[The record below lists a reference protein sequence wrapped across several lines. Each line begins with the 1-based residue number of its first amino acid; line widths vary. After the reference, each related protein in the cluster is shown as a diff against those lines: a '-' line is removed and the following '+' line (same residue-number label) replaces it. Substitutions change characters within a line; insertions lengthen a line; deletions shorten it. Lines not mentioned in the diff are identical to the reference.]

1 MRVLVTGSNGQLG
14 VEIVR
19 LFSSKGHEVIGLNRI
34 QLDIT
39 DGKTC
44 IDVIAK
50 LQPDTIIHCGAYT
63 AVDNAETDQDSAY
76 LVNAFGTRN
85 IAVAAECV
93 KAKMCYISTDYVFD
107 GTSSKPYHEYDNTNP
122 LTVYGKS
129 KRAGEQLVQ
138 SLSSQWFIVRTSWVF
153 GGSGNNFVETMLKLG
168 EERDYLKVVNDQWGS
183 PTYTCDLALFLE
195 ELTRTEKYGIYHA
208 SNTGICTWYEFASA
222 IFEQA
227 NFSVTIEPCTT
238 EQFPRPA
245 PRPRY
250 SALEPMALRV
260 NGFSPFRHWRDALQ
274 DYINKL
280 GMNKHG
286 GA

>member
-1 MRVLVTGSNGQLG
+1 MRVLVTGANGQLG
-14 VEIVR
+14 VDVVR
-19 LFSSKGHEVIGLNRI
+19 LFSGKGHEVIGLNRI

-39 DGKTC
+39 DGKAC
-44 IDVIAK
+44 IDKITK
-50 LQPDTIIHCGAYT
+50 LHPDAIIHCAAYT
-63 AVDNAETDQDSAY
+63 AVDNAETDQDNAY
-76 LVNAFGTRN
+76 LVNAIGTRN

-107 GTSSKPYHEYDNTNP
+107 GTSSSPYYEYDNTNP

-138 SLSSQWFIVRTSWVF
+138 SLCSRWFIVRTSWVF
-153 GGSGNNFVETMLKLG
+153 GASGNNFVKTMLKLG
-168 EERDYLKVVNDQWGS
+168 KERDYLKVVDDQWGS
-183 PTYTCDLALFLE
+183 PTYTCDLSLFLE

-208 SNTGICTWYEFASA
+208 SNAGICTWYEFAVA

-227 NFSVTIEPCTT
+227 KIDIVVEPCTT
-238 EQFPRPA
+238 EQFSRPA

-250 SALEPMALRV
+250 SAMEPMTVRV
-260 NGFSPFRHWRDALQ
+260 NGFSSFRHWSDALQ
-274 DYINKL
+274 DHINKL
-280 GMNKHG
+280 GMYEHG